1 LLTIPLTIF
10 TFGFFLLVINALSLG
25 FRILSPAISVERYYF

>member
-1 LLTIPLTIF
+1 LLAIPLAIF
-10 TFGFFLLVINALSLG
+10 NFGFFLPVINALSLG